1 MQETLPRF
9 THIVP
14 MIANPFLKL
23 SLRGSTAHAIFTSV
37 DGLEPNATESLI
49 LIFDKG
55 QVFGLDFIKY
65 LSNPSGVMDCRMEL
79 ELWSGLIKLQSWV
92 LHELSIGN
100 YRLNQ
105 NQTTEEYLILEV
117 LELRC
122 KML

>member
-1 MQETLPRF
+1 
-9 THIVP
+9 
-14 MIANPFLKL
+14 
-23 SLRGSTAHAIFTSV
+23 
-37 DGLEPNATESLI
+37 
-49 LIFDKG
+49 
-55 QVFGLDFIKY
+55 
-65 LSNPSGVMDCRMEL
+65 MEL
-79 ELWSGLIKLQSWV
+79 ELWSGGIKLQSWV